1 MSCFSW
7 RLSSCACF
15 FTSVRSLSTSHW
27 CKGTSAL
34 TDSVWHLLHPGSDL
48 TMIQPLWP
56 VFRHVVESPGQPVLN
71 TEPVLWGGLSLLF
84 QRVILLF
91 KFYRDTSSLIFFTTE
106 TAALNIFVPDRSF
119 ISFPGVSNDSTW
131 ASLECYF
138 KPRCCYVYCCLSEQ
152 LSNVYC
158 SEGLWGTTQWQY
170 DAITLSS
177 WWFSQRSYS
186 CASCSS

>member
-1 MSCFSW
+1 M
-7 RLSSCACF
+7 
-15 FTSVRSLSTSHW
+15 SHW

-56 VFRHVVESPGQPVLN
+56 VFRHVVESPGQPMLN
-71 TEPVLWGGLSLLF
+71 TEPVLWGGLSLLL

-91 KFYRDTSSLIFFTTE
+91 KYYRDTSSLMFFTTE
-106 TAALNIFVPDRSF
+106 TAALYIFAPDRSF
-119 ISFPGVSNDSTW
+119 ISFPGASNDSTW

-138 KPRCCYVYCCLSEQ
+138 NPRCCYVYCHLSEQ

-158 SEGLWGTTQWQY
+158 SKGLWGTPQWQWHFHHGGSHKQ
-170 DAITLSS
+170 AIAVLLALANWVIAMNTFRVMTDVHPSII
-177 WWFSQRSYS
+177 
-186 CASCSS
+186 